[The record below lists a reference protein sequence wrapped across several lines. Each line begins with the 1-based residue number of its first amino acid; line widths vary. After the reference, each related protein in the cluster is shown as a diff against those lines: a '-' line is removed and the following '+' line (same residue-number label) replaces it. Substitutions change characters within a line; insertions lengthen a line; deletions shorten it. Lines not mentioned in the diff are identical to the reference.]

1 MFAIAIK
8 HGVAGNLIPQNILA
22 VRGTPASLAQ
32 RWDAALSLGALL
44 TIQRWM
50 AFLCPSVAGF
60 LCRAELQNTRTW
72 HHKGGYRTHRGW
84 NCCFESEMLNKVP
97 AGCADHPTF
106 DSSVGKV
113 SCYSCGRGGY
123 TNCPYPPKF

>member
-22 VRGTPASLAQ
+22 VRDTPASLAR

-60 LCRAELQNTRTW
+60 LCRAELQNARTW
-72 HHKGGYRTHRGW
+72 YHKVD
-84 NCCFESEMLNKVP
+84 FVASIFPE
-97 AGCADHPTF
+97 D
-106 DSSVGKV
+106 
-113 SCYSCGRGGY
+113 
-123 TNCPYPPKF
+123 